1 MKYQIVG
8 WDKNFENDRS
18 RSRKNCSFV
27 CVPNKQHGMG
37 FSRIM
42 AEKDGAA
49 IYGIWHCIIGACSQ
63 QASRH
68 GWLTFDGEQTGSPWG
83 VDDLSLKFRRPP
95 AEIARALSFLSSDK
109 VEWLKCHKTS
119 DMPDAHRALTSHS
132 PRSTLKEEKRREEKE
147 EKEVKE
153 LADGHRVVTDSPQAF
168 LIPQANGNTASA
180 IFTLP
185 SETNAATGQPV
196 AEAGHSRAPAESLK
210 EQSSEVVGFLNKA
223 TGRNFRET
231 DSNLSFISKR
241 LSEPGVTVDGVKQMI
256 ARQCERWI
264 GTSQAEYLRP
274 ETLFNATK
282 FDGYYASR
290 DQPVLTND
298 KPEKSKHHFLI

>member
-18 RSRKNCSFV
+18 RSRKSCSFV

-68 GWLTFDGEQTGSPWG
+68 GWLTFDGEQAGSAWG
-83 VDDLSLKFRRPP
+83 VDDLSLKFRRPA

-119 DMPDAHRALTSHS
+119 DMPDCHRALTAHS
-132 PRSTLKEEKRREEKE
+132 PPSTLKEEKRREEKE

-153 LADGHRVVTDSPQAF
+153 LADGHRLVTDSPQAF
-168 LIPQANGNTASA
+168 LMPQANSNAASA

-185 SETNAATGQPV
+185 SETNEATV
-196 AEAGHSRAPAESLK
+196 APEAKTGCSKASSESLK
-210 EQSSEVVGFLNKA
+210 RLSLEVLGFLNES

-256 ARQCERWI
+256 ARQCERWT